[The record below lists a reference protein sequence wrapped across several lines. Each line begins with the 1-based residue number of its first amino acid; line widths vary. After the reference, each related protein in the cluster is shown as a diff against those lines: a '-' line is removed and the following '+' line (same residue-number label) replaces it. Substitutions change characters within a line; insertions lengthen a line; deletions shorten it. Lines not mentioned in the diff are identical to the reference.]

1 VSTWVWIVV
10 AVVVVV
16 LLVVAVLAAR
26 RARVRRGL
34 RSRFGS
40 EYDRTVETRG
50 RRRQAE
56 RELAARAQRREQL
69 EIRPLSPAARDRYGE
84 EWRAVQGR
92 FVDQP
97 ERSVDEADALVAR
110 VMRDRGYP
118 VDDFDTQAE
127 LVSVDHPDVV
137 ENYRAAHQIHEKN
150 QDHRASVG
158 ELREAVVRYRSLFEE
173 LLTDGSDG
181 DAAQSRRDSSEQRDK
196 TVGQPAGGT
205 DVGSRTAAGGG
216 QSSEAEQSSQT
227 APPEPAADELQA
239 DPVLVPSA
247 DKYRARWDAIQ
258 KRFVDEPRGAVEQA
272 DALVTEVV
280 HELAETFTAERAAL
294 ERQWS
299 QGDQTSTE
307 RLRLALQRY
316 RSFFNRLLSQ

>member
-1 VSTWVWIVV
+1 MSAWVWIVV
-10 AVVVVV
+10 AVVVV
-16 LLVVAVLAAR
+16 LLVAAAALTAR
-26 RARVRRGL
+26 RLRARRRL

-56 RELAARAQRREQL
+56 RELTARAQRREQL

-84 EWRAVQGR
+84 EWRAMQAQ

-97 ERSVDEADALVAR
+97 ERCVDEADALVAR
-110 VMRDRGYP
+110 VMCDRGYP

-137 ENYRAAHQIHEKN
+137 GHYRAAHQIYKKN

-158 ELREAVVRYRSLFEE
+158 ELRDAIVRYRSLFEE
-173 LLTDGSDG
+173 LLTDRSED
-181 DAAQSRRDSSEQRDK
+181 DAAQSRPDKSENDDPTRLRAGATARSARPASSP
-196 TVGQPAGGT
+196 QPP
-205 DVGSRTAAGGG
+205 
-216 QSSEAEQSSQT
+216 
-227 APPEPAADELQA
+227 APDRPEPGSDEQQ
-239 DPVLVPSA
+239 DGRMLVPNA
-247 DKYRARWDAIQ
+247 NEYRARWEQVQ
-258 KRFVDEPRGAVEQA
+258 KHFVDEPRRAVEQA

-280 HELAETFTAERAAL
+280 QELAETFTAERAEL

-299 QGDQTSTE
+299 RGDETSTE

-316 RSFFNRLLSQ
+316 RSFFNRLLTQGTSPEGS